1 MVSCS
6 TVFTGMHELAR
17 RFGAVLAFSEVPAWF
32 LAWMNT
38 GLSLS
43 VVDCVWSLETE
54 LLLLLTV
61 GARVVW
67 GTKIKL
73 IPGLPLVG
81 WWRGLAELLAHKGHG
96 LMGEQR
102 IVLGMFFG
110 FALGN
115 RVAWGVAVLAYRERV
130 VDEMLVT

>member
-1 MVSCS
+1 MLHDLLSGMGLNMELVGGWDEVCGGVVGEVWTDENTVVSCS

-43 VVDCVWSLETE
+43 VVDCVWSAEAK

-61 GARVVW
+61 GAGVVW

-81 WWRGLAELLAHKGHG
+81 W
-96 LMGEQR
+96 
-102 IVLGMFFG
+102 
-110 FALGN
+110 
-115 RVAWGVAVLAYRERV
+115 
-130 VDEMLVT
+130 

>member
-1 MVSCS
+1 MLHDLLSGMGLNMELVGGWDEVCGSVVGEVWTDENTVVSCS

-43 VVDCVWSLETE
+43 VADCVWGSEAE

-73 IPGLPLVG
+73 SSRGSPLMELEKVG
-81 WWRGLAELLAHKGHG
+81 
-96 LMGEQR
+96 
-102 IVLGMFFG
+102 
-110 FALGN
+110 
-115 RVAWGVAVLAYRERV
+115 
-130 VDEMLVT
+130 